1 MSTKKKK
8 KNIQKK
14 RCRQVDICGTW
25 LTTGTVLKLEKWVR
39 QKRGWRQNKD
49 INTVGVACAKD
60 LLADLV
66 QRLFSN
72 SVHVRQF
79 ELVLLLLVTL
89 KSDLLLL
96 FILCQYCFWHYYK
109 YNQGEWIPSTV
120 LNNHHLVFFCLQHM
134 DKTLNGVLPRKCP
147 WFIYF
152 FAFFKCNGNEMEI
165 KHRWLKPSSTIVCF
179 RGWKTSSWQQLG
191 MLFWSLIFLQR
202 QHNTSIHQKFKH
214 SLFLHSSFYLLLLGS
229 KTIETCQK

>member
-1 MSTKKKK
+1 MTKITRLIILYQRPRDSPTCGQTDRINVSWHQPSCVNKKEK

-72 SVHVRQF
+72 SVQVRQF

-109 YNQGEWIPSTV
+109 YNLLIST
-120 LNNHHLVFFCLQHM
+120 
-134 DKTLNGVLPRKCP
+134 G
-147 WFIYF
+147 
-152 FAFFKCNGNEMEI
+152 
-165 KHRWLKPSSTIVCF
+165 
-179 RGWKTSSWQQLG
+179 G
-191 MLFWSLIFLQR
+191 MNPF
-202 QHNTSIHQKFKH
+202 H
-214 SLFLHSSFYLLLLGS
+214 SA
-229 KTIETCQK
+229 